1 MRNLKKQHNLSTF
14 FVQSIDIGPEDES
27 GTWDIPISFAALI
40 KNDDGTIKNSLAGKT
55 IVVYEYVYIE
65 KELNGTNRWVLIADH
80 EDFEDENQRAFL
92 PYIDTFALDEKTRN
106 HISNAGVDMKIH
118 DTVNYRKL
126 NPKYKYKLV
135 SELRDKSTGEVVV
148 DDTNTKQVI
157 ETPVTIDTVDGT
169 IKPEENGVIFG
180 LSAKSFAGRTLVVFE
195 RLYVLDGDQE
205 FLVADHEILLD
216 KEQTIHVPKAWTKAM
231 VKDIFGNEE
240 PDRARVIDTFSYENL
255 IPGLTY
261 RLKGKIIDKNLTIQA
276 GIDILADGASR
287 NELAFVPESSS
298 GSVRLSFDIPKWNS
312 GVFVVYEELY
322 VIASYD
328 GTDHEIL
335 VAKHTDINDLNQTI
349 YPNPVITTSL
359 SDAGTKGKVL
369 DAKEDT
375 ALTDTITYKNF
386 DPRLSYTIRGQLINM
401 ETGHVLTDSKDARV
415 EAEKDVI
422 PDSTGAGQWEMEY
435 RFDASKLAGTV
446 IVAFEEVYEC
456 RMAN

>member
-1 MRNLKKQHNLSTF
+1 M
-14 FVQSIDIGPEDES
+14 
-27 GTWDIPISFAALI
+27 
-40 KNDDGTIKNSLAGKT
+40 
-55 IVVYEYVYIE
+55 
-65 KELNGTNRWVLIADH
+65 
-80 EDFEDENQRAFL
+80 
-92 PYIDTFALDEKTRN
+92 
-106 HISNAGVDMKIH
+106 
-118 DTVNYRKL
+118 
-126 NPKYKYKLV
+126 
-135 SELRDKSTGEVVV
+135 
-148 DDTNTKQVI
+148 
-157 ETPVTIDTVDGT
+157 
-169 IKPEENGVIFG
+169 
-180 LSAKSFAGRTLVVFE
+180 
-195 RLYVLDGDQE
+195 
-205 FLVADHEILLD
+205 ADHEILLD

-276 GIDILADGASR
+276 GTDILADGASR